1 MENTTAVIHGTN
13 MQQDSSEYFDDNY
26 EDYISHELFHHWFG
40 DLVTCESW
48 SNITLNE
55 GFANYA
61 EYLWREYK
69 YGRDDADN
77 LNQHDQAGYVSMS
90 RLRDPDLIRFYYDDR
105 EDVYDAISYNKGGR
119 VLHMLRKYVGDE
131 AFFASL
137 KLYLESHKYQTVE
150 IHDLRLAFEK
160 VTGEDLN
167 WFFNEW
173 FLNHGSP
180 KLEINYAWSDSLKK
194 ETVTIE
200 QKQEFDKNP
209 LYKIPMLIDI
219 YHDGKSDRKK
229 VTIEHAKETFS
240 WQFPSKPDLVDVDAE
255 KMLLCTKEDNKSK
268 ESYVFQFYHA
278 PSYVNRYEALNKFGS
293 DYSADSP
300 EGKMT
305 EDALNDKYWNIRQQA
320 LKNIG
325 PQVKANKDKMKPKIM
340 ALATSDDKSKV
351 RSQAIKTLSKYYKDD
366 KEANAVIENALKEKS
381 NLVVT
386 ASFKSIAENDKKRGA
401 EMARQLRGTAKGD
414 VLIAIANFY
423 KEDGSP
429 EYNSFFLTALG
440 KAKGFDKYN
449 LIDTYGKYLKK
460 QEGKELNDGI
470 ASLEDV
476 GQHAPSWFIRYAGVN
491 ALDGIEGELKSR
503 ENKAS
508 DRVEEL
514 RKNNVAQK
522 DIQAAEMDVTALKK
536 QHDDLAA
543 RIKEIKS
550 NEKEKRLKKRFES
563 N

>member
-1 MENTTAVIHGTN
+1 
-13 MQQDSSEYFDDNY
+13 
-26 EDYISHELFHHWFG
+26 
-40 DLVTCESW
+40 
-48 SNITLNE
+48 
-55 GFANYA
+55 
-61 EYLWREYK
+61 
-69 YGRDDADN
+69 
-77 LNQHDQAGYVSMS
+77 
-90 RLRDPDLIRFYYDDR
+90 
-105 EDVYDAISYNKGGR
+105 
-119 VLHMLRKYVGDE
+119 
-131 AFFASL
+131 
-137 KLYLESHKYQTVE
+137 
-150 IHDLRLAFEK
+150 
-160 VTGEDLN
+160 
-167 WFFNEW
+167 
-173 FLNHGSP
+173 
-180 KLEINYAWSDSLKK
+180 
-194 ETVTIE
+194 
-200 QKQEFDKNP
+200 
-209 LYKIPMLIDI
+209 
-219 YHDGKSDRKK
+219 
-229 VTIEHAKETFS
+229 
-240 WQFPSKPDLVDVDAE
+240 
-255 KMLLCTKEDNKSK
+255 
-268 ESYVFQFYHA
+268 
-278 PSYVNRYEALNKFGS
+278 
-293 DYSADSP
+293 
-300 EGKMT
+300 
-305 EDALNDKYWNIRQQA
+305 
-320 LKNIG
+320 
-325 PQVKANKDKMKPKIM
+325 M